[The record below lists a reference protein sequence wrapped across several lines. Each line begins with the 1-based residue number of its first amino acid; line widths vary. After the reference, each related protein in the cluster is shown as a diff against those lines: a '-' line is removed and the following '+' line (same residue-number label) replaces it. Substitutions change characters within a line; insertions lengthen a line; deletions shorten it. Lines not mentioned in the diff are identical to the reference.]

1 MRKAIA
7 LFIAALLLPQAGFCW
22 GKIGHQ
28 TVAEIAER
36 NLTAQAKANIERY
49 TGGTPL
55 WQLSLWMDEVR
66 SQNIKPYNTVTAG
79 WHASIADSNM
89 TSPKIVRE
97 RYRESNDGV
106 TAIENFTEQ
115 LKNYQQLPDS
125 AVLVAIKCMIHTI
138 ADFHCP
144 SHLRYVDNE
153 NKGNFAVKFF
163 GKKSYMHK
171 VWDTDLITKYR
182 TKWNHTQYAT
192 HLCTL
197 SKKEAKAIT
206 AGWAQEWFEDA
217 ARDCRP
223 ILYWIDDRTI
233 ETIDEKFLEKGG
245 PLCEQQLQK
254 AGYQLAKALNTIF
267 K

>member
-49 TGGTPL
+49 TGSTPL

-144 SHLRYVDNE
+144 SHLRYVDCE
-153 NKGNFAVKFF
+153 NKGGFAVKFY
-163 GKKSYMHK
+163 GKQTTMHK
-171 VWDTDLITKYR
+171 VWDTSVVSHYHKGW
-182 TKWNHTQYAT
+182 KHTEYAD
-192 HLCTL
+192 HLSTL
-197 SKKEAKAIT
+197 SESEAEKVT
-206 AGWAQEWFEDA
+206 EGWAQQWFEQSA
-217 ARDCRP
+217 VECRP
-223 ILYWIDDRTI
+223 VIYWVDDLTI
-233 ETIDEKFLEKGG
+233 ESLGDKFMEKAG
-245 PLCEQQLQK
+245 PLAEQQMQR
-254 AGYQLAKALNTIF
+254 AGYRLAKALNTIF